1 MSIQRT
7 IRSTGRSAVH
17 AGVIAVLLSS
27 GLACDSALDVPN
39 PQAFGDE
46 ALNNAIIIKNVANGA
61 EGALHLGFDDFVVM
75 TSLLGDEVES
85 TSTWI
90 DWEDVSEG
98 RLRHDWASAGVF
110 SDPQNQILRARFAAQ
125 SADERVQTVLGAAAA
140 TSPLRAQVRAVD
152 ALADLLLGTGYC
164 ESPLA
169 PDAPRSP
176 DTELFK
182 QAITKFTAALAAAQA
197 ITGDD
202 AAKTK
207 WTNVAYAGRARANLM
222 AGNYA
227 AAKADAQAVAAGFQ
241 YNAIFSE
248 GATSTQ
254 SWTGQQFHQNRN
266 RSGGLRRMYHAR
278 VHVIDSLG
286 SGEAYLRDWFD
297 PTKDDKRMA
306 VTRKAAQ
313 LGVNNRFAYFG
324 ITKYADR
331 AAPIRMLSKVEST
344 LIEAEVAYRAN
355 DFATEAN
362 LLNSLRT
369 RAAVGLPPISTPAN
383 ATAARDAL
391 LNERFAELFVEGHRE
406 HDLARFNLVTQV
418 LGAGRATKLP
428 LSQTEILNNSAMKLG
443 EGSCPSIS

>member
-1 MSIQRT
+1 MSIQQT
-7 IRSTGRSAVH
+7 ISVAARAGAV
-17 AGVIAVLLSS
+17 ALLLSS
-27 GLACDSALDVPN
+27 GLACGSALDVPN
-39 PQAFGDE
+39 PQAFGDD
-46 ALNNAIIIKNVANGA
+46 ALNNTIILKNVTNGA
-61 EGALHLGFDDFVVM
+61 EGVLQLAFDDLIQV
-75 TSLLGDEVES
+75 TELLSDEIES

-90 DWEDVSEG
+90 DWEDISEG
-98 RLRHDWASAGVF
+98 RVRHDWPTAGSF
-110 SDPQNQILRARFAAQ
+110 SDPQNQLLRARFAAQ
-125 SADERVQTVLGAAAA
+125 SAQERVQTVLGAAAA
-140 TSPLRAQVRAVD
+140 TSPLRAQVLLVD
-152 ALADLLLGTGYC
+152 ALADLLIATGYC
-164 ESPLA
+164 EAPLKPEA
-169 PDAPRSP
+169 ARSP
-176 DTELFK
+176 DIELFK
-182 QAITKFTAALAAAQA
+182 QAVTKFTAGLTAAQA

-202 AAKTK
+202 AAKAK

-248 GATSTQ
+248 GSGSTQ
-254 SWTGQQFHQNRN
+254 STTGQQFNQNRN

-286 SGEAYLRDWFD
+286 TGEAYLRDWFD

-306 VTRKAAQ
+306 VTRKAGQ

-331 AAPIRMLSKVEST
+331 ASPIRMLSKIEST

-355 DFATEAN
+355 DFTTEAT

-369 RAAVGLPPISTPAN
+369 RAGVGLPAISTPAN

-391 LNERFAELFVEGHRE
+391 LNERMAELFVEGSRE
-406 HDLARFNLVTQV
+406 NDLARFNLVTQI
-418 LGAGRATKLP
+418 LGPARATKLP
-428 LSQTEILNNSAMKLG
+428 LSQTEILNNSAMKVG